1 MKIVVLLALLIG
13 SMIPR
18 NLVGSA
24 GARSGAE
31 HVTADQGDGG
41 SIAHQLAPSAG

>member
-31 HVTADQGDGG
+31 HGLYFTPSG
-41 SIAHQLAPSAG
+41 SIFVMAG